1 MTVRPIHGIKWL
13 ALAASALLFCWGG
26 YYFYHKGFGRHWR
39 ALLSKEFQRFGFQ
52 IRVRRL
58 TLNPLRGLVAEDIE
72 IYESDRKQTVVAQ
85 VSDLSLDI
93 NYANLFQ
100 QEPALN
106 AVDLHDAKIS
116 IPIDPL
122 DPKTER
128 IRITK
133 FQSRIYFFPGR
144 IEVRQ
149 ASGMTYG
156 LRLETSGTLINP
168 AAFHFVPPP
177 ESGVRPANKTPKS
190 FVQMFVREFETL
202 SFSGDTPRLAFTFKV
217 DLAQPE
223 SVRLEDGRLFA
234 DAFTRNNYQLRD
246 LDCEF
251 SIENQRLDL
260 QRLFLRDPLGE
271 FFAKG
276 SWNLATG
283 EKNFQARSGLNL
295 AALLADDPRVP
306 WAKEIKLDGPS
317 EIEVSGAARPD
328 GRLQFLGKLNIDRFS
343 VRDVEFQSLKAEFSR
358 SGESWMITN
367 AQITHRSGSVS
378 ADLLRLPGNFRI
390 RVYSGLNPTEIL
402 PLLPPWAQRVLSE
415 WQFETSPLLQASLSG
430 TAPEFAKLSGNGQ
443 LWLGKTKLRGALL
456 NSASTGFFLKDRV
469 AYCNQVQVS
478 RDEGVG
484 SGSLTYD
491 FGHDALTVEHFNAN
505 LYPETFAN
513 WLHPAAAKI
522 VQPFHFTKP
531 PDISAAGTV
540 QYKQGNRNDLRL
552 RIESQ
557 ANFACDFDKWN
568 IPFDSGWAEVAVMP
582 ARIELQQFD
591 GKIGAGRLLAQS
603 EFGLSPNS
611 SRGRLTVH
619 FENVNVQRLT
629 KKIGLLKDYQ
639 GQVSGDLELRTEAGA
654 GTGFSARGMLDVTD
668 ARISQTRLFAPLM
681 TRLAPLGVH
690 EPFQMQLAFQLTPEA
705 LKLSSLQ
712 LASETRTVRLSG
724 SVHLLGGFLDL
735 AGNLEGGATHIR
747 GVGTL
752 NQPAWELAPA
762 IQR

>member
-1 MTVRPIHGIKWL
+1 MTVRPIHAIKWL

-234 DAFTRNNYQLRD
+234 DAFTRTNYQLRD

-295 AALLADDPRVP
+295 AALLANDPRVP

-390 RVYSGLNPTEIL
+390 RVYSGINPTEIL

-531 PDISAAGTV
+531 PDISA
-540 QYKQGNRNDLRL
+540 
-552 RIESQ
+552 
-557 ANFACDFDKWN
+557 
-568 IPFDSGWAEVAVMP
+568 
-582 ARIELQQFD
+582 
-591 GKIGAGRLLAQS
+591 
-603 EFGLSPNS
+603 
-611 SRGRLTVH
+611 
-619 FENVNVQRLT
+619 
-629 KKIGLLKDYQ
+629 
-639 GQVSGDLELRTEAGA
+639 
-654 GTGFSARGMLDVTD
+654 
-668 ARISQTRLFAPLM
+668 
-681 TRLAPLGVH
+681 
-690 EPFQMQLAFQLTPEA
+690 
-705 LKLSSLQ
+705 
-712 LASETRTVRLSG
+712 
-724 SVHLLGGFLDL
+724 
-735 AGNLEGGATHIR
+735 
-747 GVGTL
+747 
-752 NQPAWELAPA
+752 
-762 IQR
+762 